1 MKLKTST
8 KMSDLNIEFWKKLNV
23 NSIKTDKIS
32 EILSYSDTQEII
44 VNYFKLNNDRYR
56 ELIDLVGK
64 MEKKKHGD

>member
-8 KMSDLNIEFWKKLNV
+8 KMCDSNIEFWKRLMV

-44 VNYFKLNNDRYR
+44 VNYFKLNNDRYL
-56 ELIDLVGK
+56 ELINLVGK
-64 MEKKKHGD
+64 MEKTKNGN

>member
-8 KMSDLNIEFWKKLNV
+8 KMSDSNIEFWKRLMV

-44 VNYFKLNNDRYR
+44 VNYFKLNNDRYL
-56 ELIDLVGK
+56 ELISLVGK
-64 MEKKKHGD
+64 MEKTKHGY